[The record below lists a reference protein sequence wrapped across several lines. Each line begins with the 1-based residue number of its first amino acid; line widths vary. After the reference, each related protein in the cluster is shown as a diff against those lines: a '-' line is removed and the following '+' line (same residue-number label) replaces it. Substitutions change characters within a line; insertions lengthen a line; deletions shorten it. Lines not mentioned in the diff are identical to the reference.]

1 MTSFDSLTFWATTRA
16 VDAGVFGDLL
26 DGGFDGP
33 ADDVDADLLVVVGG
47 FLADA
52 CRGPWRRAD
61 DGDAAAGE
69 DAFFDGCAAGVQG
82 VFDAG
87 LLFLHRDFGGRA
99 DVDLGDAAGELGE
112 ALLELLAVVVAGG
125 VVDLVL
131 DLLDAAL
138 DGLLVA
144 GAFDDRGVVLV
155 DADLLGPAESEL
167 DVFELDAELFEDRR
181 CRR

>member
-1 MTSFDSLTFWATTRA
+1 MTEPSTPAFSAICLMGASTARRTISTPTFWSSSAAFLRSA
-16 VDAGVFGDLL
+16 VEDL
-26 DGGFDGP
+26 GRG
-33 ADDVDADLLVVVGG
+33 ADD
-47 FLADA
+47 
-52 CRGPWRRAD
+52 R
-61 DGDAAAGE
+61 DAAAGKN
-69 DAFFDGCAAGVQG
+69 AFFNRGAAGVQG

-87 LLFLHRDFGGRA
+87 LLFLHRDFGRGP

-131 DLLDAAL
+131 ELLDAAL

-155 DADLLGPAESEL
+155 DADLLGPAELRQL
-167 DVFELDAELFEDRR
+167 DVFELDAEFFEDRL